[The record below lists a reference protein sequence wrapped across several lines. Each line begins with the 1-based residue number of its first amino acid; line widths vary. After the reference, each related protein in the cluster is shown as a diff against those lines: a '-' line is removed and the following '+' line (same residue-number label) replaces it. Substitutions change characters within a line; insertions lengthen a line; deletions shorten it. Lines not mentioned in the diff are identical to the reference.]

1 MATTWTNVIDGAAT
15 TVGAVKGDTGATGPQ
30 GPTGPQGEIG
40 PQGPTG
46 PTGPQGPP
54 GDGTLLSASPIA
66 ATGGTTARTLAD
78 RAADI
83 INVKDFGAVGN
94 NVADDTAAFVAALAT
109 LKSVR
114 VPKGDYKLTSGL
126 TMQTRGQ
133 RLVMDPTARLF
144 PAGSFDLLTLT
155 GGAEHMGASGLYVEG
170 AGMTGGA
177 VVKVTNADRVQ
188 LDDIMVGNPW
198 NFLYVEDSNVC
209 RVSRAW
215 VNNTRGSYGIK
226 WYGDGSKRSD
236 VLNLSSVTL
245 SGNTTARP
253 TGVEWDGNCHTLQT
267 QGLILVNCGYGIRVR
282 NASGA
287 TAPEFGFFDD
297 LEIDFPS
304 LDGVRLEAG
313 SHYFF
318 TPSLYVHG
326 SVGGSGVY
334 VGASVAADKVVIGGG
349 KLTSHGRY
357 AVETINAQNAS
368 DIIAN
373 NNTLGNFSGTVRTT
387 SPRFQVDGNAYFTL
401 SGTTAVVGMDAND
414 YIGYDRTNDIY
425 NFFVGGAAALT
436 ASATRL
442 DATVPLRLPSYTVA
456 TLPAAPT
463 HARSLIY
470 VSDGTAAK
478 RLAISDG
485 TSWRWP
491 DGAAVS

>member
-1 MATTWTNVIDGAAT
+1 MTTWTNALDGSVIW
-15 TVGAVKGDTGATGPQ
+15 TGAD
-30 GPTGPQGEIG
+30 EV
-40 PQGPTG
+40 
-46 PTGPQGPP
+46 
-54 GDGTLLSASPIA
+54 DAEGTLGGATVIA
-66 ATGGTTARTLAD
+66 AGGTTARTLAD

-109 LKSVR
+109 LKSVH

-133 RLVMDPTARLF
+133 RLVMDPTARLY
-144 PAGSFDLLTLT
+144 PSGSFDMLTLT
-155 GGAEHMGASGLYVEG
+155 GGVEHMGVSGMYVEG
-170 AGMTGGA
+170 GGMSGGNII
-177 VVKVTNADRVQ
+177 KVTNADRVQ
-188 LDDIMVGNPW
+188 IDDVMVWSGW
-198 NFLYVEDSNVC
+198 NFLYVEQSNVTLL
-209 RVSRAW
+209 SRAW
-215 VNNTRGSYGIK
+215 INNTRGAYGIK
-226 WYGDGSKRSD
+226 WYGDAGKRSD

-253 TGVEWDGNCHTLQT
+253 VGVEWDGNCHTLQT
-267 QGLILVNCGYGIRVR
+267 QGLILVNCGYGVRVR
-282 NASGA
+282 NTAGA

-326 SVGGSGVY
+326 SVAGSGVY
-334 VGASVAADKVVIGGG
+334 AGAGVAADKVVIGGG
-349 KLTSHGRY
+349 KLTSHARY
-357 AVETINAQNAS
+357 GIETTNAQNAS
-368 DIIAN
+368 DIIASG
-373 NNTLGNFSGTVRTT
+373 NTLGNFSGTLRTT

-456 TLPAAPT
+456 TLPSAST

-470 VSDGTAAK
+470 VSDGAANK
-478 RLAISDG
+478 RLAVSDG
-485 TSWRWP
+485 SSWRWP
-491 DGAAVS
+491 DGAVVS